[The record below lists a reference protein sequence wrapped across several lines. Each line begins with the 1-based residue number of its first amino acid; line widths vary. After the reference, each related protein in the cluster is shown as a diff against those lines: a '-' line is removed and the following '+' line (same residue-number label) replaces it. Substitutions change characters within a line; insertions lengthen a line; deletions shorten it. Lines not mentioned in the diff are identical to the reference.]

1 MLRIYTP
8 KSIIKSHFIAR
19 ISPSS
24 FCFLVFFLK
33 FHMGVFTQMT
43 LQKTPLLSKELYSY
57 LNLLGEVLQHVK
69 VLTLYKM
76 PNSTNS
82 EIITRCK
89 LAVMHCPCWFGINT
103 YSHSFPIK
111 ISHKFSTFK
120 KGCLEVEIR
129 VQGE

>member
-24 FCFLVFFLK
+24 FCFLFFFLK

-57 LNLLGEVLQHVK
+57 L
-69 VLTLYKM
+69 
-76 PNSTNS
+76 
-82 EIITRCK
+82 K
-89 LAVMHCPCWFGINT
+89 LAG
-103 YSHSFPIK
+103 
-111 ISHKFSTFK
+111 
-120 KGCLEVEIR
+120 
-129 VQGE
+129 